1 MQRFAFERGRTSMV
15 PAWTQPEIQ
24 VAVAALFDDFA
35 EKLPE
40 KMNAD
45 IVLKPNLNNDLVALT
60 GNSVDLRVLGAALET
75 LRARGYTNLTVADGS
90 NVGVERRGID
100 TFKRL
105 RVDKLVAH
113 HGARLV
119 DLNHDDGR
127 RFVLNAG
134 AKPRIANTVLESDFL
149 ISIPKIKTHCEAQL
163 SCAMKNW
170 VGIARGQEKRHM
182 HYDLGKNIFSINEVV
197 VPDLILVDG
206 LIGMEGNGP
215 GDGEPFRFG
224 QLLMSDNAFLNDV
237 VVCRLIDLPWK
248 EVPYLVHAHAAGHFD
263 DALVAEVEATV
274 PVVRPIKPPPVRTR
288 IAEIA
293 ESRKLMW
300 LKKAM
305 RPLTD
310 KPEVLALAHKLRI
323 VQDVYSMQ
331 DDGVRG
337 VTRTPDN
344 CGTCTICADFCP
356 TGLKPEEIGVK
367 TGPED
372 CINCMYCW
380 WVCPDGAIEVDGPL
394 NHLERQVAR
403 YKKEIESL

>member
-1 MQRFAFERGRTSMV
+1 MQRFEFQRGRTSMV
-15 PAWTQPEIQ
+15 SAWTQPEIQ
-24 VAVAALFDDFA
+24 SAVVALFDDFA

-40 KMNAD
+40 ARD
-45 IVLKPNLNNDLVALT
+45 AAIVLKPNLNNDLVALT

-75 LRARGYTNLTVADGS
+75 LVARGYTNLTVADGS

-105 RVDKLVAH
+105 RVDKLAAR

-119 DLNHDDGR
+119 DLNHDDGH

-149 ISIPKIKTHCEAQL
+149 VSIPKIKTHCEAQL

-182 HYDLGKNIFSINEVV
+182 HYDLGKNIFAINEVV
-197 VPDLILVDG
+197 IPDLILVDG

-224 QLLMSDNAFLNDV
+224 RLLMSDSAPINDV
-237 VVCRLIDLPWK
+237 VICRMIDLPWRD
-248 EVPYLVHAHAAGHFD
+248 VPYLVHAHEAGHFD
-263 DALVAEVEATV
+263 EALAAEVQATV
-274 PVVRPIKPPPVRTR
+274 PVVRPIKRAPLRTKG
-288 IAEIA
+288 ALLA

-300 LKKAM
+300 LKKAL

-310 KPEVLALAHKLRI
+310 KPAVLELAHKLGV
-323 VQDVYSMQ
+323 VQDVYSKE
-331 DDGVRG
+331 DDAVTGVIRI
-337 VTRTPDN
+337 PDN

-356 TGLKPEEIGVK
+356 TGLSVDEIGVK

-380 WVCPDGAIEVDGPL
+380 WVCPDGAIDVVGPL
-394 NHLERQVAR
+394 HHLERQVAR
-403 YKKEIESL
+403 YKKDIESL